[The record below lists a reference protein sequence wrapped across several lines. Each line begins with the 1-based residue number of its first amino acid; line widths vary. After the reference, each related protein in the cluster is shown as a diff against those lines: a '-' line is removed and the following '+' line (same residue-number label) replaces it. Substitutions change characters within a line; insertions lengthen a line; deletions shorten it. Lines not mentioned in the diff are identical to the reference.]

1 MAFVYL
7 RSGQSI
13 YQACWTDTLTG
24 KRIYRSTKTT
34 HKRKAQ
40 RLADAWERDAQVT
53 RPKTLHALSQLWLD
67 ELKSLGRSTKHLTQR
82 ARALETLGLDVLA
95 ANRMLGERAKDGT
108 WSDRTIDTYHGA
120 LKQFGRWCFTN
131 GHRDR
136 DPMAGLRKP
145 SRRTGRVY
153 VRGVLTEEQAQRLC
167 SCPFLPSSRRLVYRT
182 ALCTGL
188 RIGELRKLKPENLVL
203 RSGKPCI
210 HLAPSQVKNRF
221 ESIIPI
227 DHDLF
232 SSLQS
237 GLDLSSFHKAGLRL
251 RRDLVIAG
259 LPTEDSDGHVIDFHS
274 LRATFGDMLIKKGVS
289 IPAVARLMRHKDGG
303 GLLLKKYTQGFEE
316 EGLTITMK

>member
-1 MAFVYL
+1 MPSVY
-7 RSGQSI
+7 RRGKHGI
-13 YQACWTDTLTG
+13 YTAAWIDPETG
-24 KRIYRSTKTT
+24 KRSQRSTGSKNRREAEKIAAGFLTKS
-34 HKRKAQ
+34 HPHR
-40 RLADAWERDAQVT
+40 
-53 RPKTLHALSQLWLD
+53 HHLSKLKELWLD

-95 ANRMLGERAKDGT
+95 ANRMLGERVKDGT

-131 GHRDR
+131 GLRDR
-136 DPMAGLRKP
+136 DPMSGLRKP

-153 VRGVLTEEQAQRLC
+153 VRGVMTEEQAKRLC

-210 HLAPSQVKNRF
+210 HLSPSQVKNRF

-227 DHDLF
+227 DDDLF

-251 RRDLVIAG
+251 RRDLIIAG
-259 LPTEDSDGHVIDFHS
+259 LPTEDSDGYVIDFHS
-274 LRATFGDMLIKKGVS
+274 LRATFGYMLIKKGVS
-289 IPAVARLMRHKDGG
+289 IPSVVRLMRCKDGG
-303 GLLLKKYTQGFEE
+303 GLLLKKFTQGFEE
-316 EGLTITMK
+316 DGLTITM

>member
-1 MAFVYL
+1 
-7 RSGQSI
+7 
-13 YQACWTDTLTG
+13 
-24 KRIYRSTKTT
+24 
-34 HKRKAQ
+34 
-40 RLADAWERDAQVT
+40 
-53 RPKTLHALSQLWLD
+53 
-67 ELKSLGRSTKHLTQR
+67 
-82 ARALETLGLDVLA
+82 
-95 ANRMLGERAKDGT
+95 MLGERAKDGT

-227 DHDLF
+227 DDDLF

-289 IPAVARLMRHKDGG
+289 IPAAARLMRHKDGG
-303 GLLLKKYTQGFEE
+303 GLLLKKYTQGFEKE
-316 EGLTITMK
+316 IRSVTIMLK

>member
-1 MAFVYL
+1 MPSVY
-7 RSGQSI
+7 RRGKHGI
-13 YQACWTDTLTG
+13 YTAAWIDPETG
-24 KRIYRSTKTT
+24 KRSQRSTGSKNRREAE
-34 HKRKAQ
+34 KIAAGF
-40 RLADAWERDAQVT
+40 LAKSHPHR
-53 RPKTLHALSQLWLD
+53 HHLSKLKELWLD

-153 VRGVLTEEQAQRLC
+153 VRGVLTEEQAKRLC

-188 RIGELRKLKPENLVL
+188 RIGELRKLTRENLVL

-227 DHDLF
+227 DDDLF

-289 IPAVARLMRHKDGG
+289 IPSVARLMRHKDGG
-303 GLLLKKYTQGFEE
+303 GLLIKRYTFPSTGSGFS
-316 EGLTITMK
+316 LPI

>member
-1 MAFVYL
+1 MPSVY
-7 RSGQSI
+7 RRGKHGI
-13 YQACWTDTLTG
+13 YTAAWIDPETG
-24 KRIYRSTKTT
+24 KRSQRSTGSKNRREAE
-34 HKRKAQ
+34 KIAAGF
-40 RLADAWERDAQVT
+40 LAKSHPHR
-53 RPKTLHALSQLWLD
+53 HHLSKLKELWLD

-153 VRGVLTEEQAQRLC
+153 VRGVMTEEQAQRLC

-227 DHDLF
+227 DDDLF

-289 IPAVARLMRHKDGG
+289 IPAVARLTGAQGRRRTSFSRSTHRALRRKD
-303 GLLLKKYTQGFEE
+303 
-316 EGLTITMK
+316 